1 MTKVGES
8 ILRGAREALAFT
20 KGKITG
26 AIVHMAAKVPD
37 GIDIKAIREKLA
49 LSQAGFALKFGLTPP
64 PHSIRNWEQGTQKPS
79 LQARTFLKV
88 IERNTKAVRE
98 ALTA

>member
-64 PHSIRNWEQGTQKPS
+64 PTPSETGNRGPKSHPFKPVP
-79 LQARTFLKV
+79 FL
-88 IERNTKAVRE
+88 R
-98 ALTA
+98 

>member
-64 PHSIRNWEQGTQKPS
+64 PPLHQKLGTGDPKAIPSSPHLSQGD
-79 LQARTFLKV
+79 
-88 IERNTKAVRE
+88 
-98 ALTA
+98 